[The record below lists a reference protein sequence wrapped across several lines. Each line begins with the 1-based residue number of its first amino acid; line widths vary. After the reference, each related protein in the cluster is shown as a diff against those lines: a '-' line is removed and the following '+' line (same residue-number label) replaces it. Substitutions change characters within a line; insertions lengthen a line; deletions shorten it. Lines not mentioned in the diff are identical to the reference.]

1 MLIRVVED
9 YEIYVD
15 NNKDYEARFDTHKTM
30 ITKDKDGTEKETK
43 VYKTIGHYSNVVS
56 ACKKIYED
64 MCIRKGEKKD
74 FITLK
79 EWIDIQKEML
89 DVINNAMER
98 LEV

>member
-1 MLIRVVED
+1 
-9 YEIYVD
+9 
-15 NNKDYEARFDTHKTM
+15 
-30 ITKDKDGTEKETK
+30 
-43 VYKTIGHYSNVVS
+43 
-56 ACKKIYED
+56 